1 MQHPFEAISANRRGL
16 YFWPLL
22 FITLSLSV
30 VMSIIGR
37 PLTSSAAPSG
47 IVSFELAGDIT
58 LARQIIQSWDE
69 SARLYA
75 AFSLG
80 LDFLYLVLYSTTIG
94 LGCIWVA
101 AVSRAR
107 QWPWAGIGSP
117 LAWGLWLAALLD
129 AIENVALTLAL
140 LSVPVEP
147 WPQIARG
154 CAIGK
159 FTLIVVGLVYV
170 LFGTITYNIASLFR
184 PREHAG

>member
-16 YFWPLL
+16 VFWPLL
-22 FITLSLSV
+22 FITLSLSI

-37 PLTSSAAPSG
+37 PLASSAAPGG
-47 IVSFELAGDIT
+47 IVSFELAGDVT

-101 AVSRAR
+101 AASRAR
-107 QWPWAGIGSP
+107 QWPWADIGAP

-140 LSVPVEP
+140 LSIPVEP
-147 WPQIARG
+147 WPQIARWS
-154 CAIGK
+154 ALGK
-159 FTLIVVGLVYV
+159 FTLIVLGLVYV